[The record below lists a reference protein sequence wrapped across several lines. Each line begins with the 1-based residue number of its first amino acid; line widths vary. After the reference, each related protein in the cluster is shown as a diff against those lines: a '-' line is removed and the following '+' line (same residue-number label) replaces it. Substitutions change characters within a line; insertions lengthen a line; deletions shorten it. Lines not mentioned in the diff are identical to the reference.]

1 MTPLHIELAIHYHCR
16 TDQHE
21 RLNVPTVRQYAQDLV
36 HAGMLTPEGDGFY
49 RTDGLAV
56 FVNALCATP
65 FPIKQWVMPGPAP
78 SL

>member
-1 MTPLHIELAIHYHCR
+1 MTPLHIELALHYHCR

-21 RLNVPTVRQYAQDLV
+21 RLHVQTVRDYASDLV
-36 HAGMLTPEGDGFY
+36 QAGMLMRDGDGFY

-65 FPIKQWVMPGPAP
+65 FPVRQWVMPNRTP